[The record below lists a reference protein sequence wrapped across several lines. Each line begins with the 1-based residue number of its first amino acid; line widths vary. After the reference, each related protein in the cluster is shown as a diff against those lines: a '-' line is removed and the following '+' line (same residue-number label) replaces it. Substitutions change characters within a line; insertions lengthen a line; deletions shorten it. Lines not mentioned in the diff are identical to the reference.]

1 MHGMAGSA
9 ALLGLAVSAVADP
22 IQGVAYVVL
31 FGLGSM
37 LGMGALSSVIAVP
50 LLSDPIR
57 YDIPKCRGP
66 GRLANGRGFSALGS
80 ICVLVPARQGRAEI
94 PYLRAR
100 GNLFVNL
107 RVAHQLSSKQAMP
120 WQTDRCRSCFA
131 IWVLRRFSMTQKRCI
146 EWRRSLWTE
155 PA

>member
-1 MHGMAGSA
+1 MPTCSHDHEHGFRWRSLAVGLMHGMAGSA

-80 ICVLVPARQGRAEI
+80 ICVLCMG
-94 PYLRAR
+94 
-100 GNLFVNL
+100 
-107 RVAHQLSSKQAMP
+107 
-120 WQTDRCRSCFA
+120 
-131 IWVLRRFSMTQKRCI
+131 
-146 EWRRSLWTE
+146 
-155 PA
+155 